1 MMTEIFAGMKKTVEN
16 LYPYSATLFRFC
28 KEALEIRYEGNVK
41 VIDQDVGAILGY
53 DPADC
58 SHWKKGKKNIRALS
72 TLRNIADHLQIDEQL
87 LVGIASGKVG
97 LQEAIFEYKGYGNF
111 SMRDHPLEKLKKEFF
126 KNPAKWQI
134 DNRIRTF
141 DELFNVDRAWV
152 LQTVRSVLSMGH
164 FEEAPLHVQEVFNLF
179 PHIRLTM
186 NPALEQEIEVNVEGT
201 DGEASDLQATVSYQR
216 TEMKPYLRFL
226 LLKELFGL
234 LCASKRFAD
243 IATAPTE
250 VRDIQSSIFALHVL
264 IPDHLLLKE
273 VESFESSQ
281 DIVAQLTDVFWV
293 PKSLMNIRLREQ
305 D

>member
-1 MMTEIFAGMKKTVEN
+1 MKKTVEN
-16 LYPYSATLFRFC
+16 LYPHSAALFRFC

-141 DELFNVDRAWV
+141 DELFNIDRRWV
-152 LQTVRSVLSMGH
+152 LQTARSVLSMGH
-164 FEEAPLHVQEVFNLF
+164 FEEAPIHVQEVFNLF
-179 PHIRLTM
+179 PHVNLVV
-186 NPALEQEIEVNVEGT
+186 NPAIEQEIKVDTEGE
-201 DGEASDLQATVSYQR
+201 GSDLQATVSYQS

-226 LLKELFGL
+226 LLKELFTI
-234 LCASKRFAD
+234 LCASKHFDD
-243 IATAPTE
+243 ITASPTE

-273 VESFESSQ
+273 VESFDSSQ

-293 PKSLMNIRLREQ
+293 PKSLMNIRLREHTK
-305 D
+305 DSNLAS

>member
-1 MMTEIFAGMKKTVEN
+1 MKKTVEN
-16 LYPYSATLFRFC
+16 LYPHSAALFRFC
-28 KEALEIRYEGNVK
+28 KEALEIRYDGNVK

-87 LVGIASGKVG
+87 LIGIASGKVG

-111 SMRDHPLEKLKKEFF
+111 SMSEHPLEKLKKEFF

-141 DELFNVDRAWV
+141 DELFNIDRDWV
-152 LQTVRSVLSMGH
+152 LQTVRSVLSMGS
-164 FEEAPLHVQEVFNLF
+164 FEEAPIHVQEVYGLF
-179 PHIRLTM
+179 PQVSLVM
-186 NPALEQEIEVNVEGT
+186 NPALEQEIEVDVQDAGE
-201 DGEASDLQATVSYQR
+201 DGKGWRATVAYQS

-234 LCASKRFAD
+234 LCASKQFD
-243 IATAPTE
+243 NITPAPAE
-250 VRDIQSSIFALHVL
+250 VRAIQSSIFALHIL

-273 VESFESSQ
+273 VETFESSQ
-281 DIVAQLTDVFWV
+281 DIVAQLTNVFWV
-293 PKSLMNIRLREQ
+293 PKSLMNIRLRER
-305 D
+305 